1 QFSQT
6 DQALCGSEL
15 KILYSN
21 SMMCLLSSP
30 SDVCLLTMDAGDCQN
45 YVLMWFYDS
54 KQGKCS
60 RFWYGGCGGNENRF
74 TTQKECENLCVRT
87 HKGNCWS

>member
-1 QFSQT
+1 MTRRFWFESLCVSSCSCVVLGVLSLKSQIFT
-6 DQALCGSEL
+6 
-15 KILYSN
+15 
-21 SMMCLLSSP
+21 
-30 SDVCLLTMDAGDCQN
+30 N

-74 TTQKECENLCVRT
+74 TTQKECENLCVR
-87 HKGNCWS
+87 SQ